1 MCVLEQLP
9 VGKCWLNWMK
19 AHNGNISMWCWLS
32 RETLRLSLWPADCIL
47 ASFASR
53 HFWKLMLYVKILF
66 SEFLF
71 HFGRAEWFR
80 NTEAFVALCCPVS
93 VNKPFYVVTLQ
104 RSQRVLLGLLEEKK
118 LFRKWMITWCDLIF
132 TILAKN
138 FCCHIPL
145 APCSR
150 VILNVNPLYEW
161 FSEYPLRYVQICFIF
176 TSSIADIQLSVKH
189 SLDVG

>member
-1 MCVLEQLP
+1 MRKVIGTLVLMFCVFEVGNLCLVDDKLQYKMSSFKPLQLALLELTKMCVLEQLP

-80 NTEAFVALCCPVS
+80 NMEAFVALCCPVS

-104 RSQRVLLGLLEEKK
+104 RSQRVLLGLLE
-118 LFRKWMITWCDLIF
+118 
-132 TILAKN
+132 
-138 FCCHIPL
+138 
-145 APCSR
+145 
-150 VILNVNPLYEW
+150 
-161 FSEYPLRYVQICFIF
+161 
-176 TSSIADIQLSVKH
+176 
-189 SLDVG
+189 